1 MVVPTNQ
8 EIVSLIVLCIAL
20 VVGVC
25 KLIGRIIYEE
35 EHRYDNDPWK
45 ERW

>member
-1 MVVPTNQ
+1 MIPTSQ
-8 EIVSLIVLCIAL
+8 EIISLVILFVAVIIGVL
-20 VVGVC
+20 